1 MQQILKEISESIA
14 AYVPNLIGALAILII
29 GWIIALVISAF
40 VRGVLRRTTLDTKLT
55 GWAAKKEGEKGPDVA
70 GAIGKV
76 TFWLTMILVLIAF
89 FEALRLTLV
98 TDPLN
103 RLMNQV
109 FQFLP
114 QLFGALFLL
123 LIAWALASAIRL
135 IITRAMGAAKLD
147 ERLGTQAGVE
157 EDKRIPLTKTIGDVV
172 YWLIFLLFLPAV
184 LGALNLEGLL
194 DPVQGMLDKLLGFL
208 PNLFAVAL
216 IGVIG
221 WFVARIMRQ
230 IVTSLLA
237 AVGSD
242 RLSDR
247 VGLAPLSKLV
257 GLIVYILILIPV
269 IIAALNALALEA
281 ITRPASSMLHLILEA
296 IPAIFAAA
304 VVLTISY
311 VVGKVVAGFITDL
324 LTGIGFNAVLMRLGI
339 GKKLEEAKRT
349 PSEIAGYLSLVA
361 IMLFA
366 VFEAS
371 DLLGFEALSN
381 MIAELTVLGG
391 HILLGLIIFGI
402 GLYLANL
409 AVITIQPSGVAQAG
423 LLAVVA
429 RVAIIILAGSIAIH
443 HMGLANEIINLA
455 FGIILGAA
463 AVAVAIAFGIGGR
476 DIAARKLEEWIGSNK
491 SEE

>member
-1 MQQILKEISESIA
+1 MEQMLKEISESVA
-14 AYVPNLIGALAILII
+14 AYIPNLIGALAILII
-29 GWIIALVISAF
+29 GWIIALVLSAV
-40 VRGVLRRTTLDTKLT
+40 VRSVFKRTKLDTKLAN
-55 GWAAKKEGEKGPDVA
+55 WAAVKEGQEAPDVA
-70 GAIGKV
+70 KGIGKV
-76 TFWLTMILVLIAF
+76 TFWLTMILVLVAF

-98 TDPLN
+98 TDPFN

-109 FQFLP
+109 FQFFP
-114 QLFGALFLL
+114 QLFGAVLLL
-123 LIAWALASAIRL
+123 LIAWVVASSIRVL
-135 IITRAMGAAKLD
+135 ITRAMDAAGIE
-147 ERLGTQAGVE
+147 ERIGTQAGVE
-157 EDKRIPLTKTIGDVV
+157 GAKRVPLAKTIGDVV

-184 LGALNLEGLL
+184 LGALNLAGLL
-194 DPVQGMLDKLLGFL
+194 EPVQGMLDKFLGFL
-208 PNLFAVAL
+208 PNLFAAVL

-221 WFVARIMRQ
+221 WFVARIVRQ

-269 IIAALNALALEA
+269 TIAALNALALEA
-281 ITRPASSMLHLILEA
+281 ITVPASSMLDLILEA
-296 IPAIFAAA
+296 IPAIFAAG
-304 VVLTISY
+304 VVLTIAY
-311 VVGKVVAGFITDL
+311 VVGKVVAGLITDL
-324 LTGIGFNAVLMRLGI
+324 LKGIGFNAILMRLGI
-339 GKKLEEAKRT
+339 GKEPEEGKRT

-409 AVITIQPSGVAQAG
+409 AATTIQASGAAQAG
-423 LLAVVA
+423 LLALVA
-429 RVAIIILAGSIAIH
+429 RVAIIILAGSIAIR
-443 HMGLANEIINLA
+443 HMGLANEIVNLA
-455 FGIILGAA
+455 FGIILGATA
-463 AVAVAIAFGIGGR
+463 LAGAIAFGIGGR
-476 DIAARKLEEWIGSNK
+476 DIAARKLEEWIGSEK
-491 SEE
+491 SE

>member
-1 MQQILKEISESIA
+1 MQEMLKEIAESIA

-29 GWIIALVISAF
+29 GWVIALVLSDV
-40 VRGVLRRTTLDTKLT
+40 VRGVLRRTKLDTKLAN
-55 GWAAKKEGEKGPDVA
+55 WAAVKEGEKPPDVT
-70 GAIGKV
+70 GGIGRV
-76 TFWLTMILVLIAF
+76 TFWLIMILVLVAF

-114 QLFGALFLL
+114 QLFGAVLL
-123 LIAWALASAIRL
+123 LLTAWVVASVIRFIL
-135 IITRAMGAAKLD
+135 TRAMAAAKID
-147 ERLGTQAGVE
+147 ERIGTQAGVKE
-157 EDKRIPLTKTIGDVV
+157 EKKIPLTKTIGDVV

-194 DPVQGMLDKLLGFL
+194 EPVQSMLDKFLGFL
-208 PNLFAVAL
+208 PNLFAAVL

-221 WFVARIMRQ
+221 WFVARIVRQ

-237 AVGSD
+237 AAGSD

-281 ITRPASSMLHLILEA
+281 ITAPASSMLDLILEA
-296 IPAIFAAA
+296 MPAIFAAA
-304 VVLTISY
+304 VVLTIAY
-311 VVGKVVAGFITDL
+311 IVGKVVAGLITDL
-324 LTGIGFNAVLMRLGI
+324 LTGIGFNAILMRLGI
-339 GKKLEEAKRT
+339 GKEPEEGKRT

-409 AVITIQPSGVAQAG
+409 VSTTIQASGAAQAG

-429 RVAIIILAGSIAIH
+429 RVATIILAGSIAIRQ
-443 HMGLANEIINLA
+443 MGLANEIINLA

-463 AVAVAIAFGIGGR
+463 ALAGAIAFGIGGR
-476 DIAARKLEEWIGSNK
+476 EIAARKLEEWIGSEK
-491 SEE
+491 SE

>member
-1 MQQILKEISESIA
+1 MEQMLKEISESVA
-14 AYVPNLIGALAILII
+14 AYIPNLIGALAILII
-29 GWIIALVISAF
+29 GWIIALVLSAV
-40 VRGVLRRTTLDTKLT
+40 VRSVFKRTKLDTKLAN
-55 GWAAKKEGEKGPDVA
+55 WAAVKEGQEAPDVA
-70 GAIGKV
+70 KGIGKV
-76 TFWLTMILVLIAF
+76 TFWLTMILVLVAF

-98 TDPLN
+98 TDPFN

-109 FQFLP
+109 FQFFP
-114 QLFGALFLL
+114 QLFGAVLLL
-123 LIAWALASAIRL
+123 LIAWVVASSIRVL
-135 IITRAMGAAKLD
+135 ITRAMDAAGIE
-147 ERLGTQAGVE
+147 ERIGTQAGVE
-157 EDKRIPLTKTIGDVV
+157 GAKRVPLTKTIGDVV

-194 DPVQGMLDKLLGFL
+194 EPVQGMLDKFLGFL
-208 PNLFAVAL
+208 PNLFAAAL

-221 WFVARIMRQ
+221 WFVARIVRQ

-269 IIAALNALALEA
+269 TIAALNALALEA
-281 ITRPASSMLHLILEA
+281 ITVPASSMLDLILEA
-296 IPAIFAAA
+296 IPAIFAAG
-304 VVLTISY
+304 VVLTIAY
-311 VVGKVVAGFITDL
+311 VVGKVVAGLITDL
-324 LTGIGFNAVLMRLGI
+324 LKGIGFNAILMRLGI
-339 GKKLEEAKRT
+339 GKEPEEGKRT

-409 AVITIQPSGVAQAG
+409 AATTIQASGAAQAG
-423 LLAVVA
+423 LLALVA
-429 RVAIIILAGSIAIH
+429 RVAIIILAGSIAIR

-455 FGIILGAA
+455 FGVILGATA
-463 AVAVAIAFGIGGR
+463 LAGAIAFGIGGR
-476 DIAARKLEEWIGSNK
+476 DIAARKLEEWIGSEK
-491 SEE
+491 SE

>member
-1 MQQILKEISESIA
+1 
-14 AYVPNLIGALAILII
+14 
-29 GWIIALVISAF
+29 
-40 VRGVLRRTTLDTKLT
+40 
-55 GWAAKKEGEKGPDVA
+55 
-70 GAIGKV
+70 
-76 TFWLTMILVLIAF
+76 
-89 FEALRLTLV
+89 
-98 TDPLN
+98 
-103 RLMNQV
+103 
-109 FQFLP
+109 
-114 QLFGALFLL
+114 
-123 LIAWALASAIRL
+123 
-135 IITRAMGAAKLD
+135 MGAAKID
-147 ERLGTQAGVE
+147 ERIGTQAGVE
-157 EDKRIPLTKTIGDVV
+157 EEKKVPLTKTIGDVV

-194 DPVQGMLDKLLGFL
+194 EPVQRMLDKFLGFL
-208 PNLFAVAL
+208 PNLFAAAL

-221 WFVARIMRQ
+221 WFVARIVRQ

-281 ITRPASSMLHLILEA
+281 ITLPASSMLDLILEA
-296 IPAIFAAA
+296 IPAIFAAG
-304 VVLTISY
+304 VVLTIAY
-311 VVGKVVAGFITDL
+311 VVGKVVAGLITDL
-324 LTGIGFNAVLMRLGI
+324 LKGIGFNVILMRLGI
-339 GKKLEEAKRT
+339 GKEPEEGKRT
-349 PSEIAGYLSLVA
+349 PSEVAGYLSLVA

-409 AVITIQPSGVAQAG
+409 ASTTIRASGAAQAG

-429 RVAIIILAGSIAIH
+429 RVAIIILAGSIAIR

-455 FGIILGAA
+455 FGIILGATA
-463 AVAVAIAFGIGGR
+463 LAGAIAFGIGGR
-476 DIAARKLEEWIGSNK
+476 DIAARKLEKWIGSEK
-491 SEE
+491 SE